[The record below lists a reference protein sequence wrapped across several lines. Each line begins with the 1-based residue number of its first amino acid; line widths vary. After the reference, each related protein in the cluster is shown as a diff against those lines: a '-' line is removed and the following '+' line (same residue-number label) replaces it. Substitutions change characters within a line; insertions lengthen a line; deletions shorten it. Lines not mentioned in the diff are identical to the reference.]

1 MDRNVRVVAVC
12 GSLRDDSKTRTALR
26 AALASARSAGATT
39 ELLDLREYDLPAYDP
54 DDPEPADAAA
64 LRGSVERADAVL
76 IGTPNY
82 HGSYSGLLKNALDYC
97 GRDEFGGTTVGLL
110 EVAGGEFPTA
120 PLDHLRSV
128 CRTLNAWVLPT
139 EVAIPSSS
147 STVADGAIDDER
159 IAERVARLG
168 EQVAAYAGVEN
179 YPELAAERRDALAE
193 AADD

>member
-54 DDPEPADAAA
+54 DDPESADAAA
-64 LRGSVERADAVL
+64 LRESVERADAVL

-82 HGSYSGLLKNALDYC
+82 HGSYSGQLKNALDYC
-97 GRDEFGGTTVGLL
+97 GRDEFGGTTVGLM

-147 STVADGAIDDER
+147 STVADGEIDDER